1 MARNEMTFAVGNTT
15 AAKLTP
21 ELHDLFVNTVRITG
35 RISVA
40 AGRCAIAVSTARAW
54 MAKGR
59 LEEEGAYHDF
69 VNAVEKA
76 KAEFL
81 LLASKRLNQ
90 LALGGRVEMPA
101 WDKNGN
107 PVRDHREDCAAI
119 PGIPCGCPLV
129 LVEKVLLPE
138 SRVLMWQID
147 RCDPQPSAP
156 EDGAQ
161 FEQAERSDEERVT
174 RGLANYALVKEA
186 LKILSELGADIST
199 IPEGTMGCRARSQ
212 RAPAGRRDDRE
223 RGETHP
229 RRGWVTARARAC
241 ERRGR
246 RGRYRARAADRAAD
260 RARARATEVRRRL
273 LTVRELFITLAD
285 NG

>member
-21 ELHDLFVNTVRITG
+21 ELHDLFVNTVHVTG
-35 RISVA
+35 RVSVA
-40 AGRCAIAVSTARAW
+40 AGRCAIAVSTARGW
-54 MAKGR
+54 MAKGH

-90 LALGGRVEMPA
+90 FALGGRVEMPA

-138 SRVLMWQID
+138 SRVLMWQMD

-199 IPEGTMGCRARSQ
+199 IPEARWVAELEASVLQ
-212 RAPAGRRDDRE
+212 PAV
-223 RGETHP
+223 ET
-229 RRGWVTARARAC
+229 TASAAKPIHGADGLPP
-241 ERRGR
+241 EPEP
-246 RGRYRARAADRAAD
+246 AKEEVAAAD
-260 RARARATEVRRRL
+260 TEPEPPTEPPTEPEPGRPKF
-273 LTVRELFITLAD
+273 EDAF
-285 NG
+285 